1 MHELQRVALTQDLPE
16 HSLIALPAHQDY
28 NHSYLHTAKR
38 GKIVTASTGLDFTY
52 DEVPYPD
59 LCYGYTHPG
68 RLAAIATLLNMQP
81 VPVEKCRV
89 LEIGTANGGNIIP
102 MAFGLPDSTFVGIDL
117 SARQIDN
124 AKQFASTL
132 GLKNITFHAM
142 NLMDITPEFGQFDYI
157 IVHGIYAWVP
167 DPVKDKILSI
177 CHHNLSPN
185 GIAYVSYNT
194 LPGWHMILM
203 VREMMIY
210 HTRQITEPRQR
221 AQAGREFIKKL
232 IPMVPKSETSAYA
245 SFLKTYAEMRFG
257 RFAGHEE
264 WEDSTLLHDELST
277 INQPLYFHQFME
289 HAQQHSLQ
297 YLAEADFSQVMTHD
311 LSDETVAKLHHM
323 AHDTIELEQYLDFA
337 RHQTFRRTLL
347 CHDHIDVQ
355 RTLRGEDIRNLYIA
369 SRAQLVSDNDG
380 NEYFRTHDNSTYP
393 AEHPVTTAAI
403 RYLGEVS
410 PRAVHFPA
418 LVAEACKRAG
428 MPEPTEDAAETLSID
443 LLEAFTYSTQ
453 LAELLTYDPAFAP
466 IPSERPKVS
475 PIARLQVHHARI
487 VSNLR
492 HEQVEL
498 DGLSHAVMPF
508 LDGQH
513 DRADL
518 LRELMEMVDAGQLGP
533 SQQQNVPR
541 QHIEQQLAHDLEYTL
556 RWLGRAAVLL
566 E

>member
-1 MHELQRVALTQDLPE
+1 M
-16 HSLIALPAHQDY
+16 
-28 NHSYLHTAKR
+28 
-38 GKIVTASTGLDFTY
+38 TASSGLDFTY

-89 LEIGTANGGNIIP
+89 LEIGCAGGGNLIP
-102 MAFGLPDSTFVGIDL
+102 MAYGLPDSAFVGIDL

-124 AKQFASTL
+124 AKQFARAL
-132 GLKNITFHAM
+132 RLKNIDFHAM
-142 NLMDITPEFGQFDYI
+142 NLLDVTPEFGQFDYI

-167 DPVKDKILSI
+167 GEVKDKILSI
-177 CHHNLSPN
+177 CKHNLSPQ

-210 HTRQITEPRQR
+210 HTRHVTHPRTR
-221 AQAGREFIKKL
+221 AQEGRDFIKKL

-245 SFLKTYAEMRFG
+245 SFLKTYAEMRFN
-257 RFAGHEE
+257 RFAGHDE

-277 INQPLYFHQFME
+277 INEPLYFHQFAE
-289 HAQQHSLQ
+289 HAGQHGLQ

-311 LSDETVAKLHHM
+311 LSDETIARLHYM
-323 AHDTIELEQYLDFA
+323 AHDTIELEQYLDFV

-347 CHDHIDVQ
+347 CHDDIEIE
-355 RTLRGEDIRNLYIA
+355 RTLRGEKVRSLYIA

-380 NEYFRTHDNSTYP
+380 NEYFRTHDGSTYP
-393 AEHPVTTAAI
+393 AEHPVTTAAL
-403 RYLGEVS
+403 RYLGEIS
-410 PRAVHFPA
+410 PRAASFDTI
-418 LVAEACKRAG
+418 LNEAYKRAG

-453 LAELLTYDPAFAP
+453 LAELLSYDPVFAP
-466 IPSERPKVS
+466 VPSEHPKVS
-475 PIARLQVHHARI
+475 PIVRYQIQNARI

-498 DGLSHAVMPF
+498 DGLSHAVLPF
-508 LDGQH
+508 LDGKRT
-513 DRADL
+513 RADL
-518 LRELMEMVDAGQLGP
+518 LKELMEMVDAGHLGP
-533 SQQQNVPR
+533 SQQPGVPR
-541 QHIEQQLAHDLEYTL
+541 DQIEKQLAHDLEYTL